1 MGVLLIGDYTRII
14 IRRRIIIITNFII
27 FSSFHPLPQL
37 FDVSV
42 WMKFLF
48 DVKKKLKKICEERP
62 LTPVSKLK
70 TLLKFA
76 LHDLVILYLF
86 LCRKKKLWEI
96 KKFKKKKAK
105 NVDKKEKKKKN
116 KEI

>member
-1 MGVLLIGDYTRII
+1 
-14 IRRRIIIITNFII
+14 
-27 FSSFHPLPQL
+27 
-37 FDVSV
+37 
-42 WMKFLF
+42 MKFLF

-86 LCRKKKLWEI
+86 LCRKKALGNQEI
-96 KKFKKKKAK
+96 
-105 NVDKKEKKKKN
+105 E
-116 KEI
+116 ERRS

>member
-1 MGVLLIGDYTRII
+1 MGDYTKII
-14 IRRRIIIITNFII
+14 MRRKNNDSNNELYII
-27 FSSFHPLPQL
+27 FSSFHPFPQL

-48 DVKKKLKKICEERP
+48 DVKKKIKKICEERP

-86 LCRKKKLWEI
+86 LCRKKALGNQEI
-96 KKFKKKKAK
+96 
-105 NVDKKEKKKKN
+105 E
-116 KEI
+116 ERRS